1 MNRATRLALTCALTA
16 LLALPLD
23 AAKPDPKKA
32 AEDKPKD
39 PHSADTWSGLELRN
53 LGPALTSGRI
63 ADLAVHP
70 TDRRTWYI
78 AVASGGVWKTT
89 NAGTTWQPIFDGEG
103 SYSIGCVT
111 LDPSNPS
118 VVWVG
123 TGENN
128 SQRSVGYGDGV
139 YKSEDGGKS
148 WRNMGLKTSEH
159 VGMIRIDPRDSD
171 VVYVAAQ
178 GPLWKEGGD
187 RGLYKTADGGK
198 TWIAVLT
205 VSPHTGISEVHLDPR
220 DPDTLYAVAY
230 QRRRH
235 VWTLIDGGP
244 ESGIHKSTDAGATWK
259 KLESGLPKEDMG
271 KIGIAIAPSRPDT
284 LYAVIESTNKAG
296 GLFRS
301 TDRGATWEKRGDY
314 GSSSPQYYN
323 ELFADPGNPD
333 RLYAMDTFLKVSND
347 GGKTFSNLG
356 GKSKHVDDHVIWVDP
371 ADYDHYLVGCDGGLY
386 ESFDRGS
393 TWRFF
398 ENLPII
404 QYYRVTVDNSKP
416 FYFVYGGTQD
426 NHSMGGPSRTTS
438 MNGVSNYDWF
448 ITQTGDGFW
457 SAIDPVDPNIVY
469 SEYQHG
475 GLTRYDRKSG
485 EGTAIQPLEGKGEP
499 GLRWN
504 WDSPLII
511 SPHRHTR
518 LYFAAN
524 RLFRSDDRGDSW
536 RAISPDLTRQLDR
549 NQLKVMGRIWSVD
562 AVAKN
567 ASTSFFGNIVALDES
582 RRAEGLLYVGTD
594 DGLVQISED
603 GGGAWRK
610 VASFPGV
617 PDMTYV
623 SDLQASKHDAG
634 VVYAAFDNHKMGD
647 FKPYLL
653 RSGDR
658 GKTWRSIAGDLP
670 ARGSVKTMAEDHV
683 DPNLLFAG
691 TEFGLF
697 ASTDGGKKW
706 IQLKGGM
713 PTIAVKDI
721 AIQEQENDLVA
732 GTFGRGFYILDDYT
746 PLRNF
751 QAATLA
757 EKAVLF
763 PVAPALAYHETSALG
778 LRGKGFQGETFYFAP
793 NPPFGA
799 VFTYYLKDS
808 LKARKKVR
816 QEAEQ
821 KIAREGKD
829 TAYPAW
835 EALRA
840 EAAEEEPAIVI
851 TIAGEDG
858 QVVRRFTG
866 PSEAGV
872 HRAVWDLRF
881 PAPDPTSLEAPDTDN
896 LFSTPPAGPMAAPGV
911 YQVEIA
917 QRVDGKVT
925 RLIGPERFEVQAL
938 GLATLGAPDRAAL
951 LAFQH
956 QTARLQRAVT
966 GAEEAIGEAE
976 TRIKHLKKALL
987 DTPAAPPELHDQV
1000 RALEPRLRDIKIA
1013 LSGDRLLAS
1022 ENEPTPSSISDRV
1035 STIIGT
1041 QWSSSSA
1048 PTGTSQEAYRVAAEL
1063 FATELA
1069 KLRALIATDLAA
1081 LEAQAEAAGAPWT
1094 PGRLPSWQPE

>member
-1 MNRATRLALTCALTA
+1 MKRATRLAQYCALTA
-16 LLALPLD
+16 LLALPLA
-23 AAKPDPKKA
+23 AAKDDAKKDS
-32 AEDKPKD
+32 DKPKD
-39 PHSADTWSGLELRN
+39 PHSAETWSGLELRN

-63 ADLAVHP
+63 ADMAVHP
-70 TDRRTWYI
+70 TDRGTWYL

-89 NAGTTWQPIFDGEG
+89 NAGTTWEPIFDGEG
-103 SYSIGCVT
+103 SYSTGCIT
-111 LDPSNPS
+111 LDSNNPS
-118 VVWVG
+118 VIWVG
-123 TGENN
+123 SGENN

-139 YKSEDGGKS
+139 YKSVDGGKS
-148 WRNMGLKTSEH
+148 WNNMGLKSSEH
-159 VGMIRIDPRDSD
+159 IGMIRVDPRDSD

-187 RGLYKTADGGK
+187 RGLYKTTDGGK
-198 TWIAVLT
+198 TWKTALT
-205 VSPHTGISEVHLDPR
+205 ISANTGISEVHLDPR

-244 ESGIHKSTDAGATWK
+244 ESGIHKSTDAGATWT
-259 KLESGLPKEDMG
+259 KLETGLPKEDMG
-271 KIGIAIAPSRPDT
+271 KIGVAIAPSRPDT

-301 TDRGATWEKRGDY
+301 NDRGATWEKRGDY
-314 GSSSPQYYN
+314 GSTSPQYYN
-323 ELFADPGNPD
+323 ELFVDPVNPE
-333 RLYAMDTFLKVSND
+333 RVYSMDTFLKVSND
-347 GGKTFSNLG
+347 GGKSFANLG
-356 GKSKHVDDHVIWVDP
+356 EKSKHVDNHVIWVDP
-371 ADYDHYLVGCDGGLY
+371 ADNDHYLVGCDGGLY
-386 ESFDRGS
+386 ESFDRGAN
-393 TWRFF
+393 WRYF

-404 QYYRVTVDNSKP
+404 QYYRVAVDNSKP

-426 NHSMGGPSRTTS
+426 NNSMGGPSRS
-438 MNGVSNYDWF
+438 VNMNGISNYDWF
-448 ITQTGDGFW
+448 ITQGGDGFW

-475 GLTRYDRKSG
+475 GLVRYDRKSG
-485 EGTAIQPLEGKGEP
+485 ETTALQPLEGKGEP

-511 SPHRHTR
+511 SPHSHTR

-582 RRAEGLLYVGTD
+582 RKAEGLLYVGTD
-594 DGLVQISED
+594 DGLVQVSED

-610 VASFPGV
+610 QAAFPGV
-617 PDMTYV
+617 PDMSYV

-653 RSGDR
+653 RSADR
-658 GKTWRSIAGDLP
+658 GKSWVSISGDLP
-670 ARGSVKTMAEDHV
+670 ARGTVNSLAEDHV

-691 TEFGLF
+691 TEFGAF

-713 PTIAVKDI
+713 PTIAIKDI
-721 AIQEQENDLVA
+721 AIQERENDLVLA
-732 GTFGRGFYILDDYT
+732 SFGRGFYVLDDYT

-751 QAATLA
+751 TPEVLNQPAT
-757 EKAVLF
+757 LF
-763 PVAPALAYHETSALG
+763 PVEPALAYHEASAIG
-778 LRGKGFQGETFYFAP
+778 GRGKGFQGETLYFAP

-799 VFTYYLKDS
+799 VFTYHLKDG
-808 LKARKKVR
+808 LKAKKKVR
-816 QEAEQ
+816 QEAE
-821 KIAREGKD
+821 KKLAKEGKD

-835 EALRA
+835 EALRT
-840 EAAEEEPAIVI
+840 EANEEEPAILI
-851 TIAGEDG
+851 TVSGEDG
-858 QVVRRFTG
+858 KVVRRFTA
-866 PSEAGV
+866 PSSAGI
-872 HRAVWDLRF
+872 HRAAWDLRF
-881 PAPDPTSLEAPDTDN
+881 PPPDPTSLDEPDTDN
-896 LFSTPPAGPMAAPGV
+896 PFSTPPAGPMAAPGV
-911 YQVEIA
+911 YQVELA

-925 RLIGPERFEVQAL
+925 RLAGPARFEVQGL
-938 GLATLGAPDRAAL
+938 GLATLGAQDRAAL
-951 LAFQH
+951 LGFQ
-956 QTARLQRAVT
+956 QKTARLQRAVT
-966 GAEEAIGEAE
+966 GAIAAIDEAD
-976 TRIKHLKKALL
+976 TRIKHLKKALI
-987 DTPAAPPELHDQV
+987 DTPAAPPELHDRL
-1000 RALEPRLRDIKIA
+1000 RALEPRLREIKMA
-1013 LSGDRLLAS
+1013 LTGDRLLAS
-1022 ENEPTPSSISDRV
+1022 ENEPTPSSIGDRV
-1035 STIIGT
+1035 NAIIGT

-1063 FATELA
+1063 FAVELG
-1069 KLRALIATDLAA
+1069 KLRAVIGTDLAA

-1094 PGRLPSWQPE
+1094 PGRLPTWQPE